1 MVMTPEAQLA
11 VTPGGSPVAEPI
23 PVAPVVVWVT
33 PAIAILTHSVGDE
46 EATLAVL
53 AGVTVMVPVALTL
66 LHPPVS
72 GME

>member
-1 MVMTPEAQLA
+1 MVAVLEDQDPLTPAGKPLN
-11 VTPGGSPVAEPI
+11 VA